1 MVCSSCPTEA
11 CLPGHLRTQP
21 LPHWDQAWWP
31 SPARRKVASPHPVQV
46 CPLPQVSGAR
56 LEDGPCPSYLPHLLL
71 SHEPGAITAS
81 RSRAVCSRPFG
92 GVIAHSGRR
101 PAGPCG
107 HCPGLLTQDNCHR
120 AACRAPHGAGE
131 TFWNSLASGPVQARS
146 HVQGPHQ
153 LFHKGCGKAPLCP
166 LVGQGTPEADGSFNK
181 SMGQM
186 RPDVPVAAP
195 PLCWPHVD
203 RNSGLGAPGGTAGGW
218 PCCLS
223 NCLTVGAMDGE
234 LLKAGPTRPGSE
246 AAFSRDSDTH
256 LAGWGLMPPI
266 PPASLLRHVSH
277 LGPGSSLGQAS
288 GLEAI
293 RVLLLTSCSRSA
305 LGQGGFHCFE
315 WTPASSPPSAR
326 DVNHGPVAPHSQPA
340 LSQPCPV
347 CSCD

>member
-1 MVCSSCPTEA
+1 MRTTTRRRSLTRTRRWSTSRAEA

-195 PLCWPHVD
+195 PSVLASCGQELRPWRPRGHSWRMALLSVQLPD
-203 RNSGLGAPGGTAGGW
+203 SRCHGW
-218 PCCLS
+218 RTTQS
-223 NCLTVGAMDGE
+223 WA
-234 LLKAGPTRPGSE
+234 
-246 AAFSRDSDTH
+246 H
-256 LAGWGLMPPI
+256 
-266 PPASLLRHVSH
+266 
-277 LGPGSSLGQAS
+277 QAR
-288 GLEAI
+288 L
-293 RVLLLTSCSRSA
+293 
-305 LGQGGFHCFE
+305 
-315 WTPASSPPSAR
+315 
-326 DVNHGPVAPHSQPA
+326 
-340 LSQPCPV
+340 
-347 CSCD
+347 

>member
-1 MVCSSCPTEA
+1 MRTTTRRRSLTRTRRWSTSRAEA

-46 CPLPQVSGAR
+46 SPPQVSGAR

-195 PLCWPHVD
+195 PSVLASCGQELRPWRPRGHSWRMALLSVQLPD
-203 RNSGLGAPGGTAGGW
+203 SRCHGW
-218 PCCLS
+218 RTTQS
-223 NCLTVGAMDGE
+223 WA
-234 LLKAGPTRPGSE
+234 
-246 AAFSRDSDTH
+246 H
-256 LAGWGLMPPI
+256 
-266 PPASLLRHVSH
+266 
-277 LGPGSSLGQAS
+277 QAR
-288 GLEAI
+288 L
-293 RVLLLTSCSRSA
+293 
-305 LGQGGFHCFE
+305 
-315 WTPASSPPSAR
+315 
-326 DVNHGPVAPHSQPA
+326 
-340 LSQPCPV
+340 
-347 CSCD
+347 